1 MSYAKDIK
9 AKKVKLMLDRERT
22 IKFDLN
28 AFIELEDMFGSVN
41 KALEEIRKG
50 SMKAA
55 RAVLWA
61 GLIHE
66 DESLT
71 LKQVGAMLDMETLP
85 RVTEALAEAIGGSLP
100 EKGEQPVQA
109 EAEVAEVAAGNPQT

>member
-1 MSYAKDIK
+1 MSHARDVKV
-9 AKKVKLMLDRERT
+9 KKVKLMLDRERT

-41 KALEEIRKG
+41 KALEEVRKG

-109 EAEVAEVAAGNPQT
+109 EAEVDAGNSQT